1 MSLLTPLYML
11 GLAAISLPILFHLIR
26 RTPKGKIAFSSLMFL
41 SATPPRL
48 TRRSRVDQWW
58 LLILRATALALLAL
72 AFTRPF
78 WRSAAIA
85 ESGDL
90 PERMIVLLVDTSA
103 SMRREGLWRQVESAV
118 DEELREVSAK
128 DHVALYSYDHQPTR
142 LLSFDET
149 RSAAASERTRLVR
162 ARFAQ
167 LRPGWHDSALGDAL
181 VRVADELDAVADD
194 VASQPRRE
202 IVVISDLQE
211 GSHIESLQA
220 FEWPESVH
228 TRFRQ
233 IKPEH
238 TTNATLQLL
247 EAETNS
253 EQTPDLHIRV
263 SSAAASRQ
271 QEFQIRWDAV
281 DRVAAAEPVRLVVP
295 PGESRVVRVPAMPA
309 EQPDHPSLL
318 LTGDDHDFDNRHYVV
333 PVEPVGVDVVYVG
346 DDSVDDPEQMLF
358 YLQRGLTSD
367 PRQPVSIRTITA
379 GEVPEALQRQTALVV
394 MTTDVPESSMD
405 AVRQNL
411 ERYLEQGGN
420 VLLVLR
426 PAGLTVA
433 TLAAITGVD
442 AGPLVEVEPKDYVML
457 SEVDVQHRLFADFA
471 RPPFND
477 FSQLSFWRYRH
488 WPIPADD
495 RTNVLARFDTGDP
508 ALVELPRGRGSLYVL
523 TSGWDPEDSQLA
535 RSTKFVPFL
544 SRLAGTWPAAQ
555 QGRYVVGQTVSL
567 SPPHLS
573 PPITIRKPD
582 GEEVVIPAG
591 QETFEDTD
599 QPGVYVIRS
608 GAVQR
613 RFVVNLAHAETRTD
627 PLDIAQLEQRGVRVG
642 ATTTRAENL
651 AALRQLR
658 DVELE
663 GRQRYWQ
670 WLIAATLV
678 VLVIE
683 TILPMRIG
691 RRKSHD

>member
-41 SATPPRL
+41 SAAPPRL

-78 WRSAAIA
+78 WRSTAIA

-128 DHVALYSYDHQPTR
+128 DHVALYSYDRRPTR

-149 RSAAASERTRLVR
+149 RSAAASERIRMVR

-167 LRPGWHDSALGDAL
+167 LRPGWRDSALGDAL

-194 VASQPRRE
+194 AASQPRRE

-211 GSHIESLQA
+211 GSQIESLQA

-233 IKPEH
+233 IEPKHP
-238 TTNATLQLL
+238 TNATLQLL
-247 EAETNS
+247 EAETDS
-253 EQTPDLHIRV
+253 DQTPDLHIRV
-263 SSAAASRQ
+263 SNAAASRR

-281 DRVAAAEPVRLVVP
+281 DRAAAAGPVHLVVP
-295 PGESRVVRVPAMPA
+295 PGESRVVRVPAMPG
-309 EQPDHPSLL
+309 EQPDHESLL
-318 LTGDDHDFDNRHYVV
+318 LTGDDHDFDNRQYVV
-333 PVEPVGVDVVYVG
+333 AVEPMGVDVVYVG
-346 DDSVDDPEQMLF
+346 DDTVDDPEQMLF

-367 PRQPVSIRTITA
+367 PQQPVRVRTMLA
-379 GEVPEALQRQTALVV
+379 EEMPEAIQHQPALVV

-411 ERYLEQGGN
+411 EQYLERGGN

-442 AGPLVEVEPKDYVML
+442 AGPLVEVEPKDYAML
-457 SEVDVQHRLFADFA
+457 SDVDVQHRLFADFA

-488 WPIPADD
+488 WPIQADD
-495 RTNVLARFDTGDP
+495 RTRVLARFDTGDP

-555 QGRYVVGQTVSL
+555 QGRYVIGQGVSL
-567 SPPHLS
+567 SPPDFA

-608 GAVQR
+608 GAGQR
-613 RFVVNLAHAETRTD
+613 RFVVNLAYAETRTD

-642 ATTTRAENL
+642 ATSTRAENL
-651 AALRQLR
+651 AALRQLH

-678 VLVIE
+678 VLVVE